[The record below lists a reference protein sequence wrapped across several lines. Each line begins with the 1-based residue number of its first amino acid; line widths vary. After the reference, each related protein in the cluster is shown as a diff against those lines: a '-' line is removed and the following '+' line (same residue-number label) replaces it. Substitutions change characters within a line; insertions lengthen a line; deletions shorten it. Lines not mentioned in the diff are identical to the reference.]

1 MTIKMM
7 ILSLFLTSLPLC
19 AEEKQ
24 LNEEKKASDKEIKR
38 EIASIK
44 IPTEI
49 ERKRIAEMKKRINK
63 IALNQFN

>member
-1 MTIKMM
+1 M
-7 ILSLFLTSLPLC
+7 IFSLFLTSLPLR

-24 LNEEKKASDKEIKR
+24 FIEEKKVSDKEIKR